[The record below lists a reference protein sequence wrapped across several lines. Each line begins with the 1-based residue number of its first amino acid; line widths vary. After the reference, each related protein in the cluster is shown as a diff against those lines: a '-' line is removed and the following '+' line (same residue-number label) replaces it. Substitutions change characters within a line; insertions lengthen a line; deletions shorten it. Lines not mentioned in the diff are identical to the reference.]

1 MRKVPWS
8 NETKIELFGINLTY
22 RVWKKRNAED
32 DPQKTISTVK
42 NVGGKIILWD
52 VVVLRIQ
59 DNFSALRGQ

>member
-1 MRKVPWS
+1 MPGS

-32 DPQKTISTVK
+32 DPKKTFSTVK

-59 DNFSALRGQ
+59 DNFTALRGQ